1 MAEES
6 IGGRATAATLE
17 ALPRDQWR
25 VLHDVPWP
33 GRSHA
38 AIDHVVV
45 GPGGVFVVDGK
56 AWAGVVSV
64 REGELRQ
71 DRYSRQGA
79 VTQAADAGRAI
90 ARQLRNARCPVYPV
104 LCLVRDEQISVEC
117 DGVLVCT
124 TATIS
129 ELLQSRPRV
138 LADVLVQRI
147 ALDLAGQALPRAA
160 ARRPSSGRSRR
171 GVAYLAS
178 ALAALVVALLLV
190 ARPDPAT
197 EAVEDLVR
205 WIADRIEGV
214 G

>member
-6 IGGRATAATLE
+6 IGGRVTAARLE

-45 GPGGVFVVDGK
+45 GPSGVFVVDSK

-64 REGELRQ
+64 RDGVLRQ

-79 VTQAADAGRAI
+79 VTQSAEAGRAI
-90 ARQLRNARCPVYPV
+90 AKQLRNARCPVQPV
-104 LCLVRDEQISVEC
+104 LCLERSQQIYVEC

-124 TATIS
+124 PANIA

-138 LADVLVQRI
+138 LADVQVQRI
-147 ALDLAGQALPRAA
+147 AHDVAGHALPRTA
-160 ARRPSSGRSRR
+160 ARAGSASPGR
-171 GVAYLAS
+171 GVSYLLG
-178 ALAALVVALLLV
+178 ALAALVLALLLV
-190 ARPDPAT
+190 VRPDGA
-197 EAVEDLVR
+197 AVEDLLR
-205 WIADRIEGV
+205 WVADLA
-214 G
+214 

>member
-45 GPGGVFVVDGK
+45 GPAGVFVVDGK
-56 AWAGVVSV
+56 SWAGVVSV
-64 REGELRQ
+64 RDGVLRQ

-79 VTQAADAGRAI
+79 VTQAAEAGEAI

-129 ELLQSRPRV
+129 ELMLSRPRA
-138 LADVLVQRI
+138 LADVHVQRI
-147 ALDLAGQALPRAA
+147 ALDLAGQALPRTAA
-160 ARRPSSGRSRR
+160 QGPSAGPSRR

-178 ALAALVVALLLV
+178 ALVALVVALLLV
-190 ARPDPAT
+190 ARPDAAA
-197 EAVEDLVR
+197 EAVEDLAR
-205 WIADRIEGV
+205 WMADRIEDLD
-214 G
+214 

>member
-33 GRSHA
+33 GRPHA

-45 GPGGVFVVDGK
+45 GPAGVFVVDSK
-56 AWAGVVSV
+56 TWTGVVSV
-64 REGELRQ
+64 RDGVLRQ

-79 VTQAADAGRAI
+79 VTQSAEASRAI
-90 ARQLRNARCPVYPV
+90 ARQLRTARSPVQPV
-104 LCLVRDEQISVEC
+104 LCLERNQQISVEC

-124 TATIS
+124 TANIA
-129 ELLQSRPRV
+129 ELMQSRPRV
-138 LADVLVQRI
+138 LAEVEVQRI
-147 ALDLAGQALPRAA
+147 AHDVA
-160 ARRPSSGRSRR
+160 ARALQRGVVKGASSRSTGR
-171 GVAYLAS
+171 GVAYLLG
-178 ALAALVVALLLV
+178 ALAALAVALVLV
-190 ARPDPAT
+190 VRPDGA
-197 EAVEDLVR
+197 ALEDLLR
-205 WIADRIEGV
+205 WAADGIEGL